1 MKVRKRN
8 SLEGPM
14 PDLRKVGA
22 IAICLQQKKRE
33 SAKADSLF
41 VAFLY

>member
-22 IAICLQQKKRE
+22 IVICLQQKRE